1 MLGNGG
7 QQAKIVGVAFIPALN
22 RPLVKRFFRMP
33 DDFFGSKILA
43 FAQAITHGTRAIGVV
58 KTKQFWFKLSN
69 RAIADRA
76 AMFGGQ
82 NFILKL
88 GIHVMQDSNVA
99 TES

>member
-1 MLGNGG
+1 MVGNRG

-22 RPLVKRFFRMP
+22 RPLVERFFRMP
-33 DDFFGSKILA
+33 DDFFGSEILA
-43 FAQAITHGTRAIGVV
+43 FAQAITHGARAIGVV

-69 RAIADRA
+69 RAITDRA

-88 GIHVMQDSNVA
+88 SVHVMQDGNVA
-99 TES
+99 TEP

>member
-22 RPLVKRFFRMP
+22 RALVERFFRMT

-43 FAQAITHGTRAIGVV
+43 FAQAITHGARAIGVV

-88 GIHVMQDSNVA
+88 SVHVMQDSNIA